1 MWLCVLGLVN
11 VNDTII
17 LLIFVMTV
25 YSAVFNARRSRM
37 VYTGPTWTT
46 TLDTNGSNHAG
57 FYTNPL

>member
-1 MWLCVLGLVN
+1 MLGVVN

-25 YSAVFNARRSRM
+25 YSAVFNARRARM

-46 TLDTNGSNHAG
+46 TLDTHGSNHAG
-57 FYTNPL
+57 FYTKPL